1 MTLGDGSMRGAG
13 RLRTQVSTAQMARHC
28 GHHRNRR
35 PLCSFL
41 RTSTGEQAHS
51 GHGTVTN
58 SGVSNKV
65 FPGLGKSDLPGWRN
79 QAGRM
84 THAVAWSA
92 TRPLASARPL
102 HADTTEHLGCQRG
115 HVQTLAGP
123 GTVEHEGWRPGG
135 VKSGEGRNTA
145 DTEVG
150 CSQLTA
156 GRR

>member
-1 MTLGDGSMRGAG
+1 
-13 RLRTQVSTAQMARHC
+13 
-28 GHHRNRR
+28 
-35 PLCSFL
+35 
-41 RTSTGEQAHS
+41 
-51 GHGTVTN
+51 
-58 SGVSNKV
+58 
-65 FPGLGKSDLPGWRN
+65 
-79 QAGRM
+79 M

-150 CSQLTA
+150 CWQLTA

>member
-1 MTLGDGSMRGAG
+1 MTLGDGSRRGAG

-58 SGVSNKV
+58 SGLSNKV
-65 FPGLGKSDLPGWRN
+65 FPGLGTSDLPGWRN

-102 HADTTEHLGCQRG
+102 HAGTTEHLGCQRG
-115 HVQTLAGP
+115 HVQRLAGSR
-123 GTVEHEGWRPGG
+123 TVEYEGWRPGG

-150 CSQLTA
+150 VLA
-156 GRR
+156 G